1 MFTVPPKDEAGS
13 PWPIFEALL
22 RTHDELAELRD
33 MLDQDV
39 SIAFML
45 RAGEWESQ
53 GRQILGKC
61 YCGPS
66 AQGDLRPLFEQLLE
80 DTLGYY
86 PDFLIILNAGWWE
99 DAGETRREILVFHEA
114 LHAGHARDKFGSL
127 RFNRITGK
135 PVPCIRAHDVE
146 EFTAVVERY
155 GPWKSDVEE
164 FAAALARH
172 AAKPSRPPASPAE
185 DVF

>member
-1 MFTVPPKDEAGS
+1 MFTVPAKDEAGS

-22 RTHDELAELRD
+22 RSTDELSELSA
-33 MLDQDV
+33 MMESEITV
-39 SIAFML
+39 AFMF
-45 RAGEWESQ
+45 RFGEWSSQ
-53 GRQILGKC
+53 GREILGKC

-86 PDFLIILNAGWWE
+86 PNFLILLNGQWWE
-99 DAGETRREILVFHEA
+99 DASDLQREILVCHEA
-114 LHAGHARDKFGSL
+114 LHAGHAKDKFGSP
-127 RFNRITGK
+127 RFHRETGQ
-135 PVPCIRAHDVE
+135 PIPCIRPHDVE
-146 EFTAVVERY
+146 EFTSIAERY
-155 GPWKSDVEE
+155 GPWKSDVAE

-172 AAKPSRPPASPAE
+172 AQPKAPSAPPA